1 MTGVCNSAG
10 NGYSGTYSGYVLP
23 SYVNPANVTAV
34 YGALVTANVSNDQV
48 NGHSLDSCTS
58 AAGTSFFFGGGQVN
72 GNIFPM
78 QQFNVLMSGTTGA
91 NVSTITCFSSVGANT
106 NFPFAA
112 NFVQNMAALDLVVY
126 YTGTPPPANTN
137 IQVVPPLF
145 YNTANLTLGTDPNF
159 IYPGRYLAPFTVATL
174 PNTAGPSAHEIVS
187 ITDGTSQFDCTV
199 GGGGFGHLCF
209 SNGTHWFTYIEGVQ
223 SINSAVGAFTFSFS
237 AGAGSCSGTT
247 CTFTGSGSGGGS
259 VTNFVANTGSWPTW
273 LVPSVATSTTT
284 PTLSVTANAIP
295 NASLAAQTANTVLGA
310 LTATTPSGL
319 AMPSCS
325 TASSALTWTTSTG
338 FGCNSISGGG
348 SVTSVA
354 NSDGTLTISPTTG
367 SVVGSLNLAHVNTW
381 TGAQTFTQPVTV
393 QGSSEIA
400 TGTASNTDLAG
411 ILIASGG
418 TASYTFTGT
427 YTSSP
432 VCVVQDD
439 TLISNLVSKGV
450 NTTTLTVTTTGLT
463 DHVSYLCIGRN

>member
-1 MTGVCNSAG
+1 
-10 NGYSGTYSGYVLP
+10 
-23 SYVNPANVTAV
+23 
-34 YGALVTANVSNDQV
+34 
-48 NGHSLDSCTS
+48 
-58 AAGTSFFFGGGQVN
+58 
-72 GNIFPM
+72 
-78 QQFNVLMSGTTGA
+78 MSGTTGA
-91 NVSTITCFSSVGANT
+91 NVATITCFASVGANT

-112 NFVQNMAALDLVVY
+112 NLIQNMAALDLVVY

-137 IQVVPPLF
+137 IQIIPPLF
-145 YNTANLTLGTDPNF
+145 LNNSNLTMGVSPNASFQGYDLLATTIANLPLPA
-159 IYPGRYLAPFTVATL
+159 LAPSTVYA
-174 PNTAGPSAHEIVS
+174 VK
-187 ITDGTSQFDCTV
+187 DGTGFGDCVT
-199 GGGGFGHLCF
+199 GGGTFFNLCLSNASGAGYF
-209 SNGTHWFTYIEGVQ
+209 NLIPFTSINGTT
-223 SINSAVGAFTFSFS
+223 GAFTFSFS
-237 AGAGSCSGTT
+237 AGAGSCSSTT

-259 VTNFVANTGSWPTW
+259 VTNFVASTGSWPSW

-284 PTLSVTANAIP
+284 PTLSVTASAIP
-295 NASLAAQTANTVLGA
+295 NASLATQTANTVLGA

-348 SVTSVA
+348 AVTSVA

-381 TGAQTFTQPVTV
+381 TGAQTYTQPVTV